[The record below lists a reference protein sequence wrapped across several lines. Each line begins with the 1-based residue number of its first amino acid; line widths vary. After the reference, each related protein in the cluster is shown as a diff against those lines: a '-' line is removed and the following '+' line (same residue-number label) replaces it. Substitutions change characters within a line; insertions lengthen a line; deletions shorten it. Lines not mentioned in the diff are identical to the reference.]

1 MARWTADDFVQEMN
15 SIQRLV
21 GMRPGTD
28 MEPKLV
34 QALQDRMAHHPGWTA
49 DQLCKM
55 MEAVG
60 ESSLSGNSKDGLLK
74 ALDDAAGPTI
84 AGQSQVRLTSKPQT
98 LVQLCNYLS
107 KSDWAKLSTSSS
119 WDATVVVSERL
130 RRLGLTSLKEET
142 KKYATGIIVTC
153 QIERLGIAPSYD
165 DIYRLAEQLHKVF
178 LSVQVP
184 RKAAGVTVYPLHPSE
199 LGPGFMKDAYDPED
213 PPEPRDLPGLV
224 ARVVNETPVRSTSSL
239 LSWNQEKKNK
249 KKGKDAA
256 GDDALHMQA
265 LMHRFLQQT
274 VGGTGM
280 NNFNAVQPAR
290 NGSLGALQEPCPIAS
305 GMQGVQANTSMQSKG
320 TVPSSLAASSSLQAL
335 QNIASPQHA
344 AQTSSSPRVPAQQ
357 CTRDSML
364 QTPSSVAPP
373 PVLTQVETAVTTPA
387 SSSKL
392 EAIEQEAFKA
402 LQAQSKPVENKK
414 RGAPDQGKAVM
425 KRPSAKASAA
435 KPVGKASADPPLKL
449 GCIRCRGC
457 RTGCSQCQDPGFKGL
472 RLTREEWKEWYAK
485 RQLALAKGK
494 ACNKK
499 SKSKK

>member
-184 RKAAGVTVYPLHPSE
+184 RKAAGVTCYPLHPSE

-305 GMQGVQANTSMQSKG
+305 GMQGVQANAKQR
-320 TVPSSLAASSSLQAL
+320 
-335 QNIASPQHA
+335 HC
-344 AQTSSSPRVPAQQ
+344 AQQ
-357 CTRDSML
+357 PGCFKQSAGFAEHCL
-364 QTPSSVAPP
+364 APACRPDLLVVPVEEKDP
-373 PVLTQVETAVTTPA
+373 PEQPQPQEHVKETAVTTPA

>member
-107 KSDWAKLSTSSS
+107 KSGWAKLSTSSS

-142 KKYATGIIVTC
+142 KQYATGIIVTC

-165 DIYRLAEQLHKVF
+165 DIYSLAEQLHKVF

-305 GMQGVQANTSMQSKG
+305 GMQGVQPNTSIQSKG

-335 QNIASPQHA
+335 QNIDCLAPACRPDLLVVPVEEKDPPEQPQPQEH
-344 AQTSSSPRVPAQQ
+344 VK
-357 CTRDSML
+357 
-364 QTPSSVAPP
+364 
-373 PVLTQVETAVTTPA
+373 ETAVTTPA